1 LRPTIASYTAY
12 KKNCALLVK
21 INHKSILAAV
31 VAKAFIEFKTKNVG
45 SVYIASRGKTNAGA
59 ILLLA

>member
-1 LRPTIASYTAY
+1 
-12 KKNCALLVK
+12 
-21 INHKSILAAV
+21 LAAV
-31 VAKAFIEFKTKNVG
+31 VDMAFIAFKTKSVD